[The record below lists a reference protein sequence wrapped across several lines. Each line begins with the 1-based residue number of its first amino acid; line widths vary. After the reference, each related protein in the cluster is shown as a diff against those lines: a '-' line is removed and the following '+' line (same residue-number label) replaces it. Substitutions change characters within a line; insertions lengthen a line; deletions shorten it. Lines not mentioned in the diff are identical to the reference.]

1 VRPHAHASP
10 YLLERST
17 LEGIQRGALSPSA
30 YAHGLAPA
38 VPEMVELARP
48 IGVERADAVRI
59 RIPVVG
65 AEIMLASA

>member
-1 VRPHAHASP
+1 
-10 YLLERST
+10 
-17 LEGIQRGALSPSA
+17 
-30 YAHGLAPA
+30 
-38 VPEMVELARP
+38 MVELARP